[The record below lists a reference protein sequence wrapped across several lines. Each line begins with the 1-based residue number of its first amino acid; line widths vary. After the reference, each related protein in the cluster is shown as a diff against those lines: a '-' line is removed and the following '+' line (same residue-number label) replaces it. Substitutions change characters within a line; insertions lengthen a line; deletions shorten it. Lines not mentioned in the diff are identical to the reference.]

1 MTKSLSPDGGYCLT
15 GLVKKFFIKLTNIK
29 TVIPCL
35 TRDLASVIFIK
46 MKEYYVYIITNYEK
60 TTLYT
65 GISSDLVKR
74 IYEHKNKLIEG
85 FSKKYHLQYL
95 VYYEIHNDV
104 NVAISREK
112 LIKKWKR
119 QWKIDLIKKVNPEFL
134 DLYNQGN
141 IMPLD
146 PIE

>member
-1 MTKSLSPDGGYCLT
+1 ML
-15 GLVKKFFIKLTNIK
+15 
-29 TVIPCL
+29 
-35 TRDLASVIFIK
+35 
-46 MKEYYVYIITNYEK
+46 YIITNYEK

-104 NVAISREK
+104 NVAKDLEK
-112 LIKKWKR
+112 SLSKNGKDNGK
-119 QWKIDLIKKVNPEFL
+119 LT
-134 DLYNQGN
+134 
-141 IMPLD
+141 
-146 PIE
+146 